1 MKKALVLVLMMFICA
16 GGCRVLSER
25 DAQEVK
31 DTILRYNKLLS
42 EGYAH
47 LDMTPL
53 REVATEEQAQKAYQ
67 HMAALGEAG
76 VRMESNLIDI
86 KFLEIKFPKKNLS
99 EVITK
104 EKWNYSH
111 IKIGTKMPG
120 QTVVRGV
127 NYKLSYELVRRNEKW
142 LVLSVSVLAGAAPE

>member
-1 MKKALVLVLMMFICA
+1 MKKALVLVLMMFVCA

-25 DAQEVK
+25 DTQEVK

-47 LDMTPL
+47 MDMSPL
-53 REVATEEQAQKAYQ
+53 REVATEEQAQKVYQ

-76 VRMESNLIDI
+76 VRMESQVVNIV
-86 KFLEIKFPKKNLS
+86 FLEIKFPKKNLS
-99 EVITK
+99 KVITK

-111 IKIGTKMPG
+111 IKIGTAMPG

-127 NYKLSYELVRRNEKW
+127 VYKLSYELVRKNEKW
-142 LVLSVSVLAGAAPE
+142 LVSSVSVLAGDSTE